1 MLGKTNITAIEGG
14 VIVSDIEDYRW
25 DRVRI
30 EGVTGAF
37 VRAIYE
43 NDMLV
48 AITKDGTIIYSRDG
62 ENWTKMRLDIEG
74 TYELADIIWDGRRYV
89 MVGSREEIV
98 EQEYI
103 YHGFIAVTE
112 NLMDF
117 NIIHAQDEYSRYYA
131 VIEKDGKYIVIS
143 KESYTN
149 ANETYGCISANTGSI
164 ENWDSHLTKVISDLK
179 YRIYINSTTT
189 GNDYA
194 KVTCECKII
203 VVKNNRG
210 GLLYVWF
217 SHKGD
222 YSPTTNI
229 YWTPDW
235 HIFENNGGG
244 DARTNGNNVI
254 LSGFECRGKAYFCY
268 TDKRLVRVD
277 TDTGEKFNIGATVNY
292 TDALYYD
299 KCEIYLNEYGI
310 VVVRNGENVNEKS
323 LDDLIEITYD
333 FSMEL
338 IVKAFAGLYIF
349 GTGCNI
355 LKSNSEVNNEE
366 ALAVKTMS
374 ASKALYDARN
384 YTDEKYNALEAR
396 IAALETA
403 GMEL

>member
-1 MLGKTNITAIEGG
+1 MLGKTNITVIEGG
-14 VIVSDIEDYRW
+14 TVVSDIEDYSW
-25 DRVRI
+25 DRVRV
-30 EGVTGAF
+30 EGATGTF
-37 VRAIYE
+37 VQAIYE

-48 AITKDGTIIYSRDG
+48 TIMKNGTVIYSRDG
-62 ENWTKMRLDIEG
+62 ENWTKIRLDIEG
-74 TYELADIIWDGRRYV
+74 TYELADIIWDGRRFV

-112 NLMDF
+112 NFIDF

-131 VIEKDGKYIVIS
+131 VIEKDEKYTVIS
-143 KESYTN
+143 KESSLDKKHGVIN
-149 ANETYGCISANTGSI
+149 ANTGSI
-164 ENWDSHLTKVISDLK
+164 ENWDSHLTEEIEHFQ
-179 YRIYINSTTT
+179 YRTYVNPTTT
-189 GNDYA
+189 SSANA
-194 KVTCECKII
+194 KVTCDCKII

-217 SHKGD
+217 SHEGS
-222 YSPTTNI
+222 YSPTTST

-235 HIFENNGGG
+235 HTFKRNGGG
-244 DARTNGNNVI
+244 DGKTGNDEI
-254 LSGFECRGKAYFCY
+254 LAGFECRGKTFFCY

-277 TDTGEKFNIGATVNY
+277 MDTGEKFNLGATVGY
-292 TDALYYD
+292 TDAVYYD
-299 KCEIYLNEYGI
+299 KCEVYLNEYGI
-310 VVVRNGENVNEKS
+310 VIVRNGENVNEKS

-349 GTGCNI
+349 GTGGNI
-355 LKSNSEVNNEE
+355 LKSNSEVKNEE

-374 ASKALYDARN
+374 ASKALYDAKN